1 MLYFYVTPKKYVMSS
16 KKTFTLFFLALLC
29 AGLPAQKLKSG
40 FDKAEYTEMLKIA
53 QKQHIDVDQWD
64 KNTSIPDPELYK
76 LVYRSPVMGLSNI
89 WDLWLGKD
97 SVAVISV
104 RGTISDPAS
113 WLANFYAAM
122 VPARGELQLEKSFAF
137 KYNLC
142 DDPKAAVH
150 VGWLISTAYLSK
162 DMMPK
167 IDSCYRHLGI
177 KNYILTGYSQGGA
190 ISFLLTSYLE
200 SMKRDQRLPADIRF
214 KTYCGAAP
222 KPGNLYFAYHY
233 ENLTRNGWAYNV
245 VNSADWVPE
254 TPFSLQTL
262 DDFNTVNIFRGA
274 RQVIRQRK
282 FLERVA
288 LNHVYRR
295 LSKPGKRAL
304 KNYQKYLGHMVYKA
318 VKKQLP
324 DFKAPVYFNSN
335 NYVRTGET
343 VVLYADDD
351 YYKLFPPD
359 QARVWQHHMILPY
372 LYLTGKLK

>member
-1 MLYFYVTPKKYVMSS
+1 MVMPAA
-16 KKTFTLFFLALLC
+16 KFFTLLFFVMLC
-29 AGLPAQKLKSG
+29 VALPAQKLKPG

-64 KNTSIPDPELYK
+64 KHTTIPDPEAYR

-104 RGTISDPAS
+104 RGTISDPVS

-122 VPARGELQLEKSFAF
+122 VPAKGELQLDRSFTF
-137 KYNLC
+137 RYNLC
-142 DDPKAAVH
+142 SDPKAAVH
-150 VGWLISTAYLSK
+150 VGWLISTAYLSR
-162 DMMPK
+162 DMLPK

-177 KNYILTGYSQGGA
+177 RQFILTGHSQGGA
-190 ISFLLTSYLE
+190 IGFLLTSYLE
-200 SMKRDQRLPADIRF
+200 SLKADHTIPADIRF

-233 ENLTRNGWAYNV
+233 ENLTRDGWAYNV

-254 TPFSLQTL
+254 TPFSVQTL

-274 RQVIRQRK
+274 KQIIRQQK
-282 FLERVA
+282 FLQRIA
-288 LNHVYRR
+288 LNHVYKK
-295 LSKPGKRAL
+295 LSRPSKKAL

-324 DFKAPVYFNSN
+324 DYKAPVYFNSN
-335 NYVRTGET
+335 NYVRTGTT
-343 VVLYADDD
+343 VVLYANDD
-351 YYKLFPPD
+351 YFKLFPAD
-359 QARVWQHHMILPY
+359 QSKPWQHHMIMPY
-372 LYLTGKLK
+372 LYLVEKLK